1 LREKTGVKYQAF
13 TRDINLIG
21 KRKRRME
28 MSDCGRI
35 ICCHNGLCFNCMLEK
50 VKTKKSLS
58 LERLKNMEVI
68 HQLIPLAFWQIILHF
83 LSRLA

>member
-1 LREKTGVKYQAF
+1 LKKRGGSRDFWRVKSIAF

-35 ICCHNGLCFNCMLEK
+35 ICCHNGL
-50 VKTKKSLS
+50 
-58 LERLKNMEVI
+58 ERLKNMEVI
-68 HQLIPLAFWQIILHF
+68 HQLIPLAF
-83 LSRLA
+83 